1 MSNYLNLAIRQARK
15 SQCRF
20 KVGAVLTKGGRIM
33 GHACNH
39 RRNLPTTDF
48 RHATFHAE
56 EVLIRRI
63 RMSRGSVIHVARVN
77 SAGAP
82 LLARPCLRCQQTLA
96 ASGVA
101 RAYYTTD
108 SGSGLLRFGLDASS
122 SCFGSH
128 PVLLNRC

>member
-1 MSNYLNLAIRQARK
+1 MSNYLNLAIRQASK

-39 RRNLPTTDF
+39 RRNLPSTDF

-77 SAGAP
+77 RAGSP

-96 ASGVA
+96 ASGVV
-101 RAYYTTD
+101 RAYYTTG
-108 SGSGLLRFGLDASS
+108 SGSGLLRFGRDAASA
-122 SCFGSH
+122 GIASH
-128 PVLLNRC
+128 SVLFDEC